1 MLKCSCIKLPKTEFS
16 QLWHRLAA
24 NCEWKANFTKKWIPY
39 ETSDI
44 NICTVDIEDCLIIT
58 FFPRNLY
65 MWFAIIRFLLL
76 QYSIIFFE
84 NMNLNKSVWL
94 FKLFHTKTKLDKFV
108 IFFVA
113 LIIFKVVA
121 YNNISHTFFHYPRF

>member
-1 MLKCSCIKLPKTEFS
+1 
-16 QLWHRLAA
+16 
-24 NCEWKANFTKKWIPY
+24 
-39 ETSDI
+39 
-44 NICTVDIEDCLIIT
+44 
-58 FFPRNLY
+58 
-65 MWFAIIRFLLL
+65 
-76 QYSIIFFE
+76 
-84 NMNLNKSVWL
+84 MNLNKSVWL